1 MNKTPLQR
9 RSFLVTCWQE
19 QESVGGEI
27 YWRFRLE
34 AASFS
39 EHRLYSDL
47 ETLTAAIRI
56 ELEQIDKEKGK
67 EE

>member
-1 MNKTPLQR
+1 MNKIPLQR

-19 QESVGGEI
+19 QESVGGEV

-34 AASFS
+34 ATSFS
-39 EHRLYSDL
+39 GHRVYSDL
-47 ETLTAAIRI
+47 ETLAAAIAA
-56 ELEQIDKEKGK
+56 ELNLKDKH